1 MCTGSPPWPYRTAG
15 TFADRRMRRAAPLPN
30 SVRGSAW
37 MLLSDTVLLLVAVLY
52 GRGGSVTPGR
62 RLSHVLDGRCAREGG
77 RWAPHDWGAGPRSR
91 TGARHRVDHG
101 APELSL
107 AEATAG
113 V

>member
-1 MCTGSPPWPYRTAG
+1 MCTGSPPCPYSTAG

-37 MLLSDTVLLLVAVLY
+37 MLLSDTVVLLVALLVQCVGVRRWLRE
-52 GRGGSVTPGR
+52 GVGAARHGR
-62 RLSHVLDGRCAREGG
+62 RLTVEDRA
-77 RWAPHDWGAGPRSR
+77 APPRRSR
-91 TGARHRVDHG
+91 SR
-101 APELSL
+101 EISL